1 MKEMAKSKKAA
12 LNEIDNVNM
21 PTRKRTGALVY
32 LPFYLARYEK
42 EGQQRYVIYPPSIV
56 GDMDILTKM
65 KGALGVAKMRAFL
78 QPRSKAIT
86 TFLNQLIPLLQ
97 QNPMLEK
104 DVTEAGIQE
113 SLLRIKELRLGLKR
127 GLDELANE
135 QWISQDEVENFSKIL
150 YIYA

>member
-1 MKEMAKSKKAA
+1 
-12 LNEIDNVNM
+12 
-21 PTRKRTGALVY
+21 
-32 LPFYLARYEK
+32 
-42 EGQQRYVIYPPSIV
+42 
-56 GDMDILTKM
+56 
-65 KGALGVAKMRAFL
+65 
-78 QPRSKAIT
+78 
-86 TFLNQLIPLLQ
+86 
-97 QNPMLEK
+97 MLEK